1 MAVAKAGRR
10 ALLLLAA
17 LLIFVGLPVAGV
29 APAPADSS
37 DVSVEHSV
45 VVSAVPPGRV
55 TGRLAADPSLLKI
68 QSIAEFGILPGAGPV
83 LALVRLG
90 GQDDDS
96 TPDVA
101 AVRLPAAGD
110 RAPPVRQADL

>member
-1 MAVAKAGRR
+1 MAAKAGRR

-17 LLIFVGLPVAGV
+17 VLIFVGLPVGGA
-29 APAPADSS
+29 APAPADST

-45 VVSAVPPGRV
+45 VVSAIPPGRV
-55 TGRLAADPSLLKI
+55 IGRLAADPSLLKI
-68 QSIAEFGILPGAGPV
+68 QSVAEFGVLPGAGPV

-96 TPDVA
+96 TPDA
-101 AVRLPAAGD
+101 CTVRLPAAGD
-110 RAPPVRQADL
+110 RAPPVPQADL